1 MTNIELNLVKDS
13 KRATESQIIYRRK
26 QRMVVIVAIQ
36 NYPQIVTY
44 LPPAKEIQQKGVEI
58 FNVM

>member
-1 MTNIELNLVKDS
+1 MTNIELKLVKDS
-13 KRATESQIIYRRK
+13 KRVTESQIIYRRK